1 MFEFVGL
8 QGYQEALL
16 DSDNYLGSGNAM
28 DAFNATQTDVF
39 YPECNAIITDADI
52 EAYYSAS
59 PCPPGSNGT
68 NCRLNWKR
76 NKVNL
81 PNVLE
86 TGVFGMPLRKFDPIS
101 PTGWKMVQNSS
112 NFDLSLFLS
121 RSIVRLLLKID
132 SFKGTIRGT
141 CASSID
147 REDNTLCNFRYAL
160 LVDFFQDLEINP
172 FVTYLSN
179 VTSTQDTKPF

>member
-16 DSDNYLGSGNAM
+16 DSDNYLGSGYAM

-132 SFKGTIRGT
+132 S
-141 CASSID
+141 
-147 REDNTLCNFRYAL
+147 REQFVAHARLQSTVKTTLC
-160 LVDFFQDLEINP
+160 
-172 FVTYLSN
+172 
-179 VTSTQDTKPF
+179 VTSVMLFLSTFSRTWK